1 MFENFLA
8 LIPAEFGPFLPI
20 IIVVALILIGLATF
34 RATYNVVPP
43 HEAHVVV
50 SRGKGLN
57 LYSSRQTFKSSY
69 FYVPWLMKRTILPLR
84 NKQLFID
91 DIPLRDSKLA
101 KFVCD
106 VVCWINIEEP
116 RRAAERI
123 GEQARIRDF
132 AGIEDDIKN
141 LVKSVTRNSS
151 MKMDLVKIMSERLIF
166 SQEVEDEIKE
176 NIVEWGMRIV
186 DLECIHFVDIEPYT
200 VISDLEKRQSAVIN
214 STTRQ
219 LVAVKEKE
227 ANIAESDAKR
237 ETELTVAKNEEA
249 YMKRQLER
257 DEEVGKREQEKDMTI
272 AKAKEDANKQEV
284 EAKRA
289 LDVGTADV
297 VKQATIT
304 KAEGEA
310 GATERRGEAT
320 ASVTKMTGTAEA
332 DVVEAKM
339 TAEATGIDRKA
350 TAQKK
355 YETPQALTI
364 EMFGKIIDG
373 YVEIQK
379 SMFTNFGPALKEANI
394 RVIST
399 GEEGTFLGLP
409 VGARGGIQLGGMLE
423 GLKETTGV
431 DFTEMLK
438 GAAKSLKETLLPE
451 EKTEKTKK
459 KKERGE

>member
-1 MFENFLA
+1 MFENFLQLLPIEFGQ
-8 LIPAEFGPFLPI
+8 LIPIL
-20 IIVVALILIGLATF
+20 IVVILILIGLATF
-34 RATYNVVPP
+34 RGTYNVVPP

-50 SRGKGLN
+50 SRGKGLK
-57 LYSSRQTFKSSY
+57 LYCSRPTFKSSY
-69 FYVPWLMKRTILPLR
+69 FYVPWLMKRTKLPLR

-91 DIPLRDSKLA
+91 DIPLRDSRLA

-106 VVCWINIEEP
+106 VVCWVNIEEP

-123 GEQARIRDF
+123 GEQERVKDF
-132 AGIEDDIKN
+132 KGIEDDIKN

-151 MKMDLVKIMSERLIF
+151 MKMDLVKIMSERLVF
-166 SQEVEDEIKE
+166 SKEIEDEIKE
-176 NIVEWGMRIV
+176 NIIEWGMRIV

-214 STTRQ
+214 ATTRQ
-219 LVAVKEKE
+219 LVAEKEKE
-227 ANIAESDAKR
+227 AKIAESDALR
-237 ETELTVAKNEEA
+237 DTELTVAKNEEA
-249 YMKRQLER
+249 YKKRQLER
-257 DEEVGKREQEKDMTI
+257 DEEVGKREQEKNMAIEKTR
-272 AKAKEDANKQEV
+272 EDANKREV

-304 KAEGEA
+304 RAEGEA
-310 GATERRGEAT
+310 GAMERKGEAT
-320 ASVTKMTGTAEA
+320 AKVTKVTGTAEA
-332 DVVEAKM
+332 DVTEAKM

-355 YETPQALTI
+355 YETPQALAI
-364 EMFGKIIDG
+364 EMFGKVIDG

-431 DFTEMLK
+431 DFGEMLK
-438 GAAKSLKETLLPE
+438 GAAEKLKETLASG
-451 EKTEKTKK
+451 KTEEGSKK
-459 KKERGE
+459 KNRGE

>member
-1 MFENFLA
+1 
-8 LIPAEFGPFLPI
+8 
-20 IIVVALILIGLATF
+20 
-34 RATYNVVPP
+34 
-43 HEAHVVV
+43 
-50 SRGKGLN
+50 
-57 LYSSRQTFKSSY
+57 
-69 FYVPWLMKRTILPLR
+69 LR

-123 GEQARIRDF
+123 GSQDRIKDF

-151 MKMDLVKIMSERLIF
+151 MKMDLVKIMSERLAF
-166 SQEVEDEIKE
+166 SKEVENEIKE

-186 DLECIHFVDIEPYT
+186 DLECIHFVDNEPYT

-320 ASVTKMTGTAEA
+320 AKVTKILREE
-332 DVVEAKM
+332 VKLQ
-339 TAEATGIDRKA
+339 
-350 TAQKK
+350 QK
-355 YETPQALTI
+355 
-364 EMFGKIIDG
+364 
-373 YVEIQK
+373 
-379 SMFTNFGPALKEANI
+379 
-394 RVIST
+394 
-399 GEEGTFLGLP
+399 
-409 VGARGGIQLGGMLE
+409 
-423 GLKETTGV
+423 
-431 DFTEMLK
+431 
-438 GAAKSLKETLLPE
+438 
-451 EKTEKTKK
+451 
-459 KKERGE
+459 

>member
-20 IIVVALILIGLATF
+20 IIVVALILIGLVTF

-50 SRGKGLN
+50 SRSKGLN
-57 LYSSRQTFKSSY
+57 LYSSRPTFKSSY
-69 FYVPWLMKRTILPLR
+69 FYVPWLMKRTKLPLR

-91 DIPLRDSKLA
+91 DIP
-101 KFVCD
+101 
-106 VVCWINIEEP
+106 
-116 RRAAERI
+116 I
-123 GEQARIRDF
+123 GEQERIREF
-132 AGIEDDIKN
+132 TGIEDDIKN

-151 MKMDLVKIMSERLIF
+151 MKMDLVKIMSERLVF
-166 SQEVEDEIKE
+166 SKEIEEEIKE

-214 STTRQ
+214 ATTRQ
-219 LVAVKEKE
+219 IVAEKEKE
-227 ANIAESDAKR
+227 ASIAESDAKR

-257 DEEVGKREQEKDMTI
+257 DEEVGKRNQEKDMVI

-289 LDVGTADV
+289 LEVGTADV

-310 GATERRGEAT
+310 GATERKGEAT
-320 ASVTKMTGTAEA
+320 AKVTKLTGTAEA
-332 DVVEAKM
+332 DVTEAKM

-379 SMFTNFGPALKEANI
+379 SMFTNFGPALEKANI

-409 VGARGGIQLGGMLE
+409 VGARGGVQLGGMLE

-438 GAAKSLKETLLPE
+438 DAGKTLKEAVLPKAEDKE
-451 EKTEKTKK
+451 EKKRRSKQ
-459 KKERGE
+459 